1 MEACKHTIVNSWE
14 RVRVRGSKLF
24 FTKTLKI
31 TTPTLTLIGHMESN
45 FRVNGKYLMHV
56 MVRAVRCCRLVLGVS
71 VRLGVR

>member
-1 MEACKHTIVNSWE
+1 MFC
-14 RVRVRGSKLF
+14 SKLF

-31 TTPTLTLIGHMESN
+31 TTPTLTLTLIGHMESN

>member
-1 MEACKHTIVNSWE
+1 MFC
-14 RVRVRGSKLF
+14 SKLF

-56 MVRAVRCCRLVLGVS
+56 MVRAVRCCRLVLGV
-71 VRLGVR
+71 VGWC

>member
-1 MEACKHTIVNSWE
+1 MFC
-14 RVRVRGSKLF
+14 SKLF

-45 FRVNGKYLMHV
+45 FRVNGNYLMHV

-71 VRLGVR
+71 VRLGVRKWVVLG